1 MKFSEVQVG
10 NKFKTAA
17 GVVMVK
23 IEPERVSC
31 CRANNAMNLDNL
43 EKTMIRGDEEVEAV
57 E

>member
-17 GVVMVK
+17 GVVFVR
-23 IEPERVSC
+23 IEPEKISC
-31 CRANNAMNLDNL
+31 CRTNNAMNLENL
-43 EKTMIRGDEEVEAV
+43 EKTMVRGDEEVEAV

>member
-17 GVVMVK
+17 GLVMVK

-31 CRANNAMNLDNL
+31 CRSNNAMNLDNL

>member
-1 MKFSEVQVG
+1 MQFSEVKVG
-10 NKFKTAA
+10 DKFKTSN

-31 CRANNAMNLDNL
+31 CRTNNAMNLENL
-43 EKTMIRGDEEVEAV
+43 EKAMIQGGEEVEAA